1 MVLSEEDMA
10 EGSEDMILMEED
22 LAGDLAGDSV
32 EMISMK
38 EDFKADPDG
47 DSDGRKMLSFFS

>member
-10 EGSEDMILMEED
+10 GDSVEMILMEED
-22 LAGDLAGDSV
+22 LAEDSV
-32 EMISMK
+32 DMISMT

>member
-10 EGSEDMILMEED
+10 
-22 LAGDLAGDSV
+22 GDSV
-32 EMISMK
+32 DMISME